1 MLFFVFDILRLFKGG
16 KRMKTNN
23 YVISL
28 LTAMMIV
35 SQSPVVINANNV
47 KNYQYDSIGNIVKQN
62 ESLQADIFN
71 VDFSDGTNDLSPLQ
85 NQLGKT
91 IGNPKIIESDELHK
105 NIAKFD
111 GSSAYLYPFNQEKYQ
126 NPSLCSWF
134 DHDT

>member
-28 LTAMMIV
+28 LAAMMIV

-47 KNYQYDSIGNIVKQN
+47 TNYQYDSIGNIVKQN

-71 VDFSDGTNDLSPLQ
+71 VDFSDGQMTY
-85 NQLGKT
+85 
-91 IGNPKIIESDELHK
+91 H
-105 NIAKFD
+105 
-111 GSSAYLYPFNQEKYQ
+111 LYKMN
-126 NPSLCSWF
+126 
-134 DHDT
+134 

>member
-47 KNYQYDSIGNIVKQN
+47 KIINMIQLVILLNKTNHYKQ
-62 ESLQADIFN
+62 IFLMLIL
-71 VDFSDGTNDLSPLQ
+71 VMVQMTYHLY
-85 NQLGKT
+85 
-91 IGNPKIIESDELHK
+91 KI
-105 NIAKFD
+105 N
-111 GSSAYLYPFNQEKYQ
+111 
-126 NPSLCSWF
+126 
-134 DHDT
+134 